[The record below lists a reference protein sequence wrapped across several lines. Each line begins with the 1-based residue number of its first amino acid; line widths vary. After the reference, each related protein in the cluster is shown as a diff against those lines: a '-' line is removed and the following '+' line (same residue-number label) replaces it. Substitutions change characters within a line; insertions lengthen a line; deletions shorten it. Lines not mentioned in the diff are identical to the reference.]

1 MTDGDQPGSVS
12 HGDPGHDG
20 SSMEHPVIF
29 FETLVSDSPTFTLI
43 HDALTREA
51 GDDASRMETYDEQL
65 RKLRDEGK
73 TLDWLADR
81 ARRAVFGD
89 MEAQAM
95 LTAWLDC
102 RPAMP
107 GEPPGAEHA
116 NHTHHSSVH
125 DDAVLEFL
133 LPPLV
138 DVLMGTAY
146 GSHDDAHGLRRRVA
160 TIQVMFV
167 WLADSLGFLHR
178 VAQRYLQGIEP
189 ADSLSFAFDELNKG
203 HDLICT
209 PPQICGSPRAHDTP
223 SHHESSETESV
234 PHDPVA
240 TLFESWV
247 SENPVSL
254 WLKYSSEQRNNSSLV
269 RLSPATVRGEG
280 DVTLFAKAA
289 NPFDASQSQQIGVF
303 SGPSGV
309 AAKVKHW
316 GATEI
321 TVQIPEHSESGCVYF
336 ARTLTEQE
344 TNDVELSLHELEM
357 LVGAHWHR
365 CFLSHHSPPSFVRP
379 PHCFDDD
386 RNCVRVLHKP
396 RIVDFAAFDAK
407 GRMVSGA
414 VDAGATLTLKWTIIS
429 DDPASLQ
436 VSISENG
443 RPAHAALSASGSV
456 RVVVLEELAFT
467 LHATDS
473 IDATSLP
480 PIVVFPQKSSL
491 RLRPRP
497 LTLYEDTFEVLHIE
511 LAYANPEADVL
522 ITLTSS
528 DETKVKVL
536 SGSTIAIPAGGTTT
550 FVFVAGADT
559 GQTPGQPA
567 ATITASATGYGSA
580 SVDVWLANPAGQ
592 WRELE
597 TALDLVPVHAALL
610 TNGKILFFSWDEDDY
625 KDVERGKS
633 QLWDPDSEQPAPLLE
648 LNRNLFCAGHCLLP
662 DGRLMVAG
670 GKNGGAY
677 VGIPSF
683 GYPVLVWHQ
692 GPDRD
697 LHTVRVDDGQPS
709 GVSWDKHESFR
720 EARWYPTCVT
730 LADGTAL
737 TVGGS
742 RSGSGQAWI
751 NNTYEVFEPISAE
764 KSDPRQFGKDVKVYP
779 FLMVLPDGSP
789 EGTLFVH
796 RNHHTY
802 LRRLATDTWVDKTFH
817 TNLRKSRTY
826 NRQGSCVLLP
836 IRHNE
841 PTRLLVV
848 GGDGGDDQATNTAE
862 IFEFN
867 PAVPKSSKWRTTT
880 SHKFKRFMSD
890 AILLPDGTVLV
901 VNGAAK
907 GNADHSKNSVKTA
920 ELFHPATESWDTL
933 APAQHS
939 RHYHSVGILL
949 PDARVLVAGNT
960 RPYNPGNPIDDR
972 TIELFSPPYL
982 FRGPQPVITWVPERV
997 GYDERI
1003 LIVSPDAAYP
1013 DKEDDR
1019 ANPSWITSVAFIR
1032 SSSVT
1037 HSNNMDQRCV
1047 ESPIIGRDSSSLTV
1061 KSPADGTVAPP
1072 GYYMVFILNR
1082 NGVPSKG
1089 KLLRIG

>member
-1 MTDGDQPGSVS
+1 MTDGDQPSSPS
-12 HGDPGHDG
+12 HGDPGHDD
-20 SSMEHPVIF
+20 SMEHPVIF
-29 FETLVSDSPTFTLI
+29 FETLVSDSPIFTLI

-51 GDDASRMETYDEQL
+51 GDDPSRMEAYDEQL
-65 RKLRDEGK
+65 RKLIDEGK

-89 MEAQAM
+89 IEAQAM
-95 LTAWLDC
+95 LIAWLDC
-102 RPAMP
+102 RPAAP
-107 GEPPGAEHA
+107 SEPHDREHA
-116 NHTHHSSVH
+116 NHTHHAFVH

-133 LPPLV
+133 LAPLV

-146 GSHDDAHGLRRRVA
+146 GSYDNPHGLQRRVA
-160 TIQVMFV
+160 TIQVVFERLV
-167 WLADSLGFLHR
+167 SSLGFLHR
-178 VAQRYLQGIEP
+178 VAQRHLQGIEP

-209 PPQICGSPRAHDTP
+209 PPRVCGSLHAHTP
-223 SHHESSETESV
+223 THHESSETEPA
-234 PHDPVA
+234 PHDPLA
-240 TLFESWV
+240 TLFATWA

-269 RLSPATVRGEG
+269 RLSPVTIRGEG
-280 DVTLFAKAA
+280 DVTLFAKPA

-309 AAKVKHW
+309 AAKVVRW

-321 TVQIPEHSESGCVYF
+321 TIQIPEHSESGCVYF

-344 TNDVELSLHELEM
+344 TNDVELSLHELAM

-365 CFLSHHSPPSFVRP
+365 CFLSHHSPPEFVRP
-379 PHCFDDD
+379 PHCFEDD

-396 RIVDFAAFDAK
+396 RIVDFAAYDAK

-414 VDAGATLTLKWTIIS
+414 VDAGAAITLKWTIIS

-436 VSISENG
+436 VSISSNG
-443 RPAHAALSASGSV
+443 RPAHTELSASGSV
-456 RVVVLEELAFT
+456 RVVVLEEQAFT

-480 PIVVFPQKSSL
+480 PIVVSPQKSLL
-491 RLRPRP
+491 RLRPRR
-497 LTLYEDTFEVLHIE
+497 LTLYEDTFDVLHIE

-528 DETKVKVL
+528 DETKVKIL
-536 SGSTIAIPAGGTTT
+536 SGSTITIPAGVTRT
-550 FVFVAGADT
+550 FVVVAGADT
-559 GQTPGQPA
+559 GHHPGQPA
-567 ATITASATGYGSA
+567 ATITASAPAYGSA
-580 SVDVWLANPAGQ
+580 SVDVWLANPTGQ
-592 WRELE
+592 WKELD
-597 TALDLVPVHAALL
+597 TALDLVPVHAAIL
-610 TNGKILFFSWDEDDY
+610 TNGKVLFFSWDENDY
-625 KDVERGKS
+625 KDVKRGKS
-633 QLWDPDSEQPAPLLE
+633 QVWDPESEQPAPLLK
-648 LNRNLFCAGHCLLP
+648 LSRNLFCSGHCLLP

-670 GKNGGAY
+670 GKDGGSY
-677 VGIPSF
+677 IVIPF
-683 GYPVLVWHQ
+683 GNLILHQ

-697 LHTVRVDDGQPS
+697 LHTVRVDDDQPS
-709 GVSWDKHESFR
+709 GVSWDSHESFR

-742 RSGSGQAWI
+742 RSGSGQAHI
-751 NNTYEVFEPISAE
+751 NNTYEIFEPISGE

-802 LRRLATDTWVDKTFH
+802 LRRLASNTWIDKTFH

-836 IRHNE
+836 IRPNE
-841 PTRLLVV
+841 SARLLVI
-848 GGDGGDDQATNTAE
+848 GGDGGDDRATNTAE

-867 PAVPKSSKWRTTT
+867 PAVPKSSKWRPTT
-880 SHKFKRFMSD
+880 SLKFKRFLSD

-907 GNADHSKNSVKTA
+907 GSADESKDSVKTA
-920 ELFHPATESWDTL
+920 ELFNPATESWDTL

-949 PDARVLVAGNT
+949 PDARVLVGGNT

-997 GYDERI
+997 GHDERI

-1013 DKEDDR
+1013 DREDDR
-1019 ANPSWITSVAFIR
+1019 ANPSWITSVALVR

-1047 ESPIIGRDSSSLTV
+1047 ESPIIGRDSSSLIV

-1082 NGVPSKG
+1082 NGVPSKA

>member
-1 MTDGDQPGSVS
+1 V
-12 HGDPGHDG
+12 
-20 SSMEHPVIF
+20 
-29 FETLVSDSPTFTLI
+29 
-43 HDALTREA
+43 
-51 GDDASRMETYDEQL
+51 GDDQARMTAYDEQL

-95 LTAWLDC
+95 LTSWLDC
-102 RPAMP
+102 RPASP

-116 NHTHHSSVH
+116 DHTHHASVH

-133 LPPLV
+133 LPPLI
-138 DVLMGTAY
+138 DVLMGTVY
-146 GSHDDAHGLRRRVA
+146 GSHDDPHGLHRRVA
-160 TIQVMFV
+160 TVQVMFT
-167 WLADSLGFLHR
+167 WLVDSLGFLQR
-178 VAQRYLQGIEP
+178 VAQRYFQGIEP
-189 ADSLSFAFDELNKG
+189 AESLSFAFDELNKG
-203 HDLICT
+203 HDLICR
-209 PPQICGSPRAHDTP
+209 PPEICGSLQAHDPRT
-223 SHHESSETESV
+223 HHESSEPEPV
-234 PHDPVA
+234 LHDPVA
-240 TLFESWV
+240 TLFEKWP

-254 WLKYSSEQRNNSSLV
+254 WLRYSSEQRNNSSLV
-269 RLSPATVRGEG
+269 RLSPVTVRGEG
-280 DVTLFAKAA
+280 DLTLFAEPA

-303 SGPSGV
+303 CGPSGV
-309 AAKVKHW
+309 PAKVKRW

-321 TVQIPEHSESGCVYF
+321 TVQIPEHSDSGCVYF

-357 LVGAHWHR
+357 LVGKRWDG
-365 CFLSHHSPPSFVRP
+365 CFLSHHSPATFVRP
-379 PHCFDDD
+379 PYCSDDD

-396 RIVDFAAFDAK
+396 RIVSFAAFDAK
-407 GRMVSGA
+407 GRIASGP
-414 VDAGATLTLKWTIIS
+414 VDAGATITLKWSIIS

-436 VSISENG
+436 VSISSNG
-443 RPAHAALSASGSV
+443 RPAYTALPASGWV
-456 RVVVLEELAFT
+456 RVVVLEKQTFA

-473 IDATSLP
+473 IDTASLLS
-480 PIVVFPQKSSL
+480 IVVFPERSSL
-491 RLRPRP
+491 RLRPRR
-497 LTLYEDTFEVLHIE
+497 LTLYEDTFDVLFIE
-511 LAYANPEADVL
+511 LLHANPAADVL

-528 DETKVKVL
+528 DDTKVKVI
-536 SGSTIAIPAGGTTT
+536 SGSTVTIPAGGTTT
-550 FVFVAGADT
+550 FVVVAGADT
-559 GQTPGQPA
+559 GHHPGQPA
-567 ATITASATGYGSA
+567 ATITASAPEYGSA

-592 WRELE
+592 WKELD
-597 TALDLVPVHAALL
+597 TALDLVPVHAAILP
-610 TNGKILFFSWDEDDY
+610 NGKVLFFSWDEDDY
-625 KDVERGKS
+625 KDIKRGKS
-633 QLWDPDSEQPAPLLE
+633 QVWDPESEQPAPLLS
-648 LNRNLFCAGHCLLP
+648 LNRNLFCSGHCLLP
-662 DGRLMVAG
+662 DGRLLVAG
-670 GKNGGAY
+670 GKNGGLY
-677 VGIPSF
+677 LGVPSF
-683 GYPVLVWHQ
+683 GYPAIILHD

-709 GVSWDKHESFR
+709 GVSWDSYESFR

-742 RSGSGQAWI
+742 RSGSGQAFI
-751 NNTYEVFEPISAE
+751 NNTYEIFEPISGE

-802 LRRLATDTWVDKTFH
+802 LRRLATNKWVDKTFH

-836 IRHNE
+836 IRPDE
-841 PTRLLVV
+841 PARLLVV
-848 GGDGGDDQATNTAE
+848 GGDGGDSQATNTAE

-867 PAVPKSSKWRTTT
+867 PAEPKSSTWRTTT

-907 GNADHSKNSVKTA
+907 GAADSSKDSVKTA
-920 ELFHPATESWDTL
+920 ELFHPETESWDTL

-997 GYDERI
+997 GYDEDI
-1003 LIVSPDAAYP
+1003 VIVSPDAAYP
-1013 DKEDDR
+1013 DKDEER
-1019 ANPSWITSVAFIR
+1019 ANPGWIMSVALVR

-1037 HSNNMDQRCV
+1037 HSNNMDQRYV
-1047 ESPIIGRDSSSLTV
+1047 ESTIIRRDSSSLTV

-1082 NGVPSKG
+1082 NGVPSKA